1 MPEPFVHTL
10 RVRYHEC
17 DAQGIVFNANWLTY
31 FDVTLT
37 EWFRE
42 AFGSYG
48 ALMEEHGADVVLA
61 ETTLRF
67 RGSAS
72 FDEDLAISVAIARLG
87 TTSMVAVFTARRG
100 DEALVEGRTVYVFV
114 DPATMGKQP
123 IPEDVRERLAPYVVA
138 ANGNGA
144 G

>member
-1 MPEPFVHTL
+1 MPEPFVHRL

-17 DAQGIVFNANWLTY
+17 DAQGIVFNANWFTY

-48 ALMEEHGADVVLA
+48 ALVTDHGADVVLA
-61 ETTLRF
+61 ETTARF
-67 RGSAS
+67 RGSAR
-72 FDEDLAISVAIARLG
+72 FDEDLEIAVAVESLG
-87 TTSMVAVFTARRG
+87 RTSMVVLFTARRG

-114 DPATMGKQP
+114 DSNSMGKRE
-123 IPEDVRERLAPYVVA
+123 IPAAVRARLAEYEAGTSTA
-138 ANGNGA
+138 AG
-144 G
+144 

>member
-1 MPEPFVHTL
+1 MEPFVHTL

-48 ALMEEHGADVVLA
+48 ALVEAGCDVVLA
-61 ETTLRF
+61 ETTVTF
-67 RGSAS
+67 RGSAR
-72 FDEDLAISVAIARLG
+72 FDDELAIDAGVERLG
-87 TTSMVAVFTARRG
+87 GTSMVALFTARRYG
-100 DEALVEGRTVYVFV
+100 EALVEGRTVYVFV
-114 DPATMGKQP
+114 DPKTMGKLQ
-123 IPEDVRERLAPYVVA
+123 IPGDVRERLAPYIT
-138 ANGNGA
+138 G
-144 G
+144 

>member
-1 MPEPFVHTL
+1 MPDPFIHRL

-42 AFGSYG
+42 AFGSYR
-48 ALMEEHGADVVLA
+48 ALLEDHGGDVVLA

-72 FDEDLAISVAIARLG
+72 FDEDLAISVAIERLG
-87 TTSMVAVFTARRG
+87 NTSMVALFTARRG
-100 DEALVEGRTVYVFV
+100 EEALVEGRTVYVFV

-123 IPEDVRERLAPYVVA
+123 IPEGVRERLAPYVLE

>member
-1 MPEPFVHTL
+1 MSEPFIHRL

-17 DAQGIVFNANWLTY
+17 DAQGIVFNANWLAY

-48 ALMEEHGADVVLA
+48 ALVESGSDVVLA
-61 ETTLRF
+61 ETTARF
-67 RGSAS
+67 RGSAR
-72 FDEDLAISVAIARLG
+72 FDEELAISVGIESLG
-87 TTSMVAVFTARRG
+87 RTSMVAIFTARRG
-100 DEALVEGRTVYVFV
+100 EDVLVEGRTVYVFV
-114 DPATMGKQP
+114 DPASMGKQE
-123 IPEDVRERLAPYVVA
+123 IPARVRERLAPYV

>member
-1 MPEPFVHTL
+1 MAEPFVHVL

-42 AFGSYG
+42 AFGSYDTLVKAG
-48 ALMEEHGADVVLA
+48 SDVVLA
-61 ETTLRF
+61 ETTLTF
-67 RGSAS
+67 HGSAR
-72 FDEDLAISVAIARLG
+72 FDDELAVGVGVERLG
-87 TTSMVAVFTARRG
+87 TTSMVARFTARRDG
-100 DEALVEGRTVYVFV
+100 EALVAGRTVYVFV
-114 DPATMGKQP
+114 DPATMGKRK
-123 IPEDVRERLAPYVVA
+123 IPGDVRATLERYVHS
-138 ANGNGA
+138 A

>member
-67 RGSAS
+67 LGSAS
-72 FDEDLAISVAIARLG
+72 FDEDLAISVAIERLG
-87 TTSMVAVFTARRG
+87 TTSMVAVFSARRG
-100 DEALVEGRTVYVFV
+100 DEALVEGRTVYVFI

-123 IPEDVRERLAPYVVA
+123 IAEPVRDRLRPYA
-138 ANGNGA
+138 LA
-144 G
+144 